1 MLARIERC
9 KWETTTLFNINSN
22 ADECE
27 SNRRGKGKP
36 VNAIALFALFSL
48 GAVLIVFTVRI
59 FIHANSIH
67 IVGFG
72 AK

>member
-1 MLARIERC
+1 M
-9 KWETTTLFNINSN
+9 NSN

-67 IVGFG
+67 SWFQSKVEELIMEKGWN
-72 AK
+72 